1 MKIALALVATLFSIS
16 IHAKSVTD
24 LLPPEGFQRTNNAS
38 GSYGDYLRSLPIRSD
53 NKIALWTGAH
63 LPNNTY
69 STLAVLDLPLL
80 FNENLEQ
87 CADFS
92 MRLWGDYLKQSKKL
106 NELALYDF
114 YGNKKPFSKS
124 GRSYLGYLRWH
135 MAYSN
140 SYSIKLGAKPVR
152 LLSDLQ
158 AGDMFVQ
165 NQGNEGIGHVSVV
178 IDQAENE
185 FGHKLYLVGYSFM
198 PAQQFHIEK
207 ASEEHGID
215 GWFTADGY
223 ERFAKEQFGFFGEP
237 IVMQFERHFD

>member
-1 MKIALALVATLFSIS
+1 MKIALVLAATFFSIS
-16 IHAKSVTD
+16 VYAKNVSD
-24 LLPPEGFQRTNNAS
+24 LLPPEGFKRTSNTTD
-38 GSYGDYLRSLPIRSD
+38 SYGDYLRSLPIKSD
-53 NKIALWTGAH
+53 NKIALWTGEH
-63 LPNNTY
+63 LPKDTY
-69 STLAVLDLPLL
+69 NSLAVLDVSLL
-80 FNENLEQ
+80 FKENLEQ

-92 MRLWGDYLKQSKKL
+92 MRLWSDYLKHSKQL

-114 YGNKKPFSKS
+114 YGNKKPFLES
-124 GRSYLGYLRWH
+124 GRSYLSYLRWH

-152 LLSDLQ
+152 LLSELQ

-165 NQGNEGIGHVSVV
+165 NQGDGGIGHVSVV
-178 IDQAENE
+178 IDHAENE

-207 ASEEHGID
+207 ASEQHGID

-223 ERFAKEQFGFFGEP
+223 EQFAKQQFGRFGEP
-237 IVMQFERHFD
+237 VVMQFERHSD

>member
-1 MKIALALVATLFSIS
+1 MKVVFALVITLFSIS
-16 IHAKSVTD
+16 VYAKSVSD
-24 LLPPEGFQRTNNAS
+24 LLPPEGFKRTNSTS
-38 GSYGDYLRSLPIRSD
+38 GSYVEYLRSLPIKSD
-53 NKIALWTGAH
+53 NKIALWTGDF
-63 LPNNTY
+63 LPIDTY
-69 STLAVLDLPLL
+69 ESLAVLDAPLL

-92 MRLWGDYLKQSKKL
+92 MRLWGDYLKHNNQL
-106 NELALYDF
+106 DQFALYDF

-124 GRSYLGYLRWH
+124 NRTYLSYLRWH

-152 LLSDLQ
+152 LLSELQ

-165 NQGNEGIGHVSVV
+165 NKGDEGIGHVSVV

-207 ASEEHGID
+207 ASEQHGID
-215 GWFTADGY
+215 GWFTASGY
-223 ERFAKEQFGFFGEP
+223 ERFAKEQFGLFGEP
-237 IVMQFERHFD
+237 VVMQFERFSD

>member
-1 MKIALALVATLFSIS
+1 MKALFALAFFS
-16 IHAKSVTD
+16 ASVCANNILD
-24 LLPPEGFQRTNNAS
+24 LPPPEGFERTSNS
-38 GSYGDYLRSLPIRSD
+38 SESYGAYLRSLPIKS
-53 NKIALWTGAH
+53 NNNIALWTGQH
-63 LPNNTY
+63 LPNDTY
-69 STLAVLDLPLL
+69 SSLAVLDVSLL

-92 MRLWGDYLKQSKKL
+92 MRLWGDYLKHNNQL

-114 YGNKKPFSKS
+114 YGNKKPFLKS
-124 GRSYLGYLRWH
+124 GRSYLSYLRWH

-152 LLSDLQ
+152 LLSELQ

-165 NQGNEGIGHVSVV
+165 NRGDEGIGHVSVV

-207 ASEEHGID
+207 ASEHHGID
-215 GWFTADGY
+215 GWFTAEGY
-223 ERFAKEQFGFFGEP
+223 ERFAREQFGLFGEP
-237 IVMQFERHFD
+237 VVMQFERLSD